1 MAARVRIPTPL
12 RRLTNGERLVEVEAA
27 DLAQAI
33 EELDRRYPGIRA
45 RILDERGEVLRF
57 VNIFVNEQDIRFL
70 GGLRTPLAE
79 GAEVS
84 IVPAMAGGAPA
95 PATPP

>member
-1 MAARVRIPTPL
+1 MAVHVRIPTPL
-12 RRLTNGERLVEVEAA
+12 RRLTNGERLIEVHGT

-33 EELDRRYPGIRA
+33 EELDRRFPGIRA
-45 RILDERGEVLRF
+45 KILDERGEVLRF

-70 GGLRTPLAE
+70 AGLATPLAE

-84 IVPAMAGGAPA
+84 IVPAMAGG
-95 PATPP
+95 T